1 MAFLKEKGVET
12 AIHYPTPLPLLPAY
26 SDRGFTASE
35 YPVSFRMSST
45 MLSLP
50 IYPELSVEA
59 VNYISN
65 SIQEFFAKQ

>member
-26 SDRGFTASE
+26 SDRGFTAAD
-35 YPVSFRMSST
+35 YPVSSRMSAT

-50 IYPELSVEA
+50 IYPELSLEA
-59 VNYISN
+59 VNYIAN
-65 SIQEFFAKQ
+65 SIHEFFAKQ